1 MRLIRLLLCAL
12 SVSLLLCQT
21 SHASATEAPGQASS
35 HSPLKLNVG
44 DGPPITLTA
53 RDAATDRAMKIDG
66 VMDEPAWQ
74 GIGAITQFVSVDPDT
89 LEPGELPTRMYM
101 FYTPKGFY
109 LGADME
115 QPPDTLLERLTSR
128 DRGNINRD
136 YVAFTLDTSGTAR
149 YGFWFQASLGDSATD
164 GTILPESQY
173 STSWDGAW
181 QRATRRTPTGWS
193 VEFFIPWSVLSMPKT
208 SGTRTLGIYASRR
221 VAYLNERWSW
231 PALPFTQS
239 KFFSRFQKLEVDNV
253 SPRQQWAAFPYAST
267 TVDDIDGRTGYKAG
281 AELFWRPSTNFQTTA
296 TINPDFGNVE
306 SDEVIVN
313 FTANEVFFPEQRLF
327 FLEGQEIFST
337 SPRADA
343 RRNFNPVTL
352 VNTRRI
358 GGRALTPDIPDDVT
372 IASAELN
379 QPTELLGAVKSTG
392 QIGQLRF
399 GLLGAFENNIKF
411 DGQGAAVNGGSGD
424 INLHQE
430 GRDYGV
436 VRALYEATRSNGAYL
451 AAGILSSAVL
461 HPERDA
467 LVNAIDLHYSTPN
480 RALISDAQFLRSE
493 ISTADGTTTGYGGF
507 SDFRWVPRQGM
518 RHNLQLEYFDK
529 NLNINDLGFQRRTD
543 LYSTR
548 YSFVHTNSNVRGLQ
562 VLRTSGFIG
571 GGWNTENQLG
581 LAGTNIQQDFVFK
594 NLSRFPRPAC
604 LQPAPL

>member
-1 MRLIRLLLCAL
+1 
-12 SVSLLLCQT
+12 
-21 SHASATEAPGQASS
+21 
-35 HSPLKLNVG
+35 
-44 DGPPITLTA
+44 
-53 RDAATDRAMKIDG
+53 
-66 VMDEPAWQ
+66 
-74 GIGAITQFVSVDPDT
+74 
-89 LEPGELPTRMYM
+89 
-101 FYTPKGFY
+101 
-109 LGADME
+109 
-115 QPPDTLLERLTSR
+115 
-128 DRGNINRD
+128 
-136 YVAFTLDTSGTAR
+136 
-149 YGFWFQASLGDSATD
+149 
-164 GTILPESQY
+164 
-173 STSWDGAW
+173 
-181 QRATRRTPTGWS
+181 
-193 VEFFIPWSVLSMPKT
+193 MPKT

-281 AELFWRPSTNFQTTA
+281 TELFWRPSTNFQTTA

-436 VRALYEATRSNGAYL
+436 VRALYE
-451 AAGILSSAVL
+451 
-461 HPERDA
+461 
-467 LVNAIDLHYSTPN
+467 PN
-480 RALISDAQFLRSE
+480 QE
-493 ISTADGTTTGYGGF
+493 
-507 SDFRWVPRQGM
+507 
-518 RHNLQLEYFDK
+518 
-529 NLNINDLGFQRRTD
+529 
-543 LYSTR
+543 
-548 YSFVHTNSNVRGLQ
+548 
-562 VLRTSGFIG
+562 
-571 GGWNTENQLG
+571 
-581 LAGTNIQQDFVFK
+581 
-594 NLSRFPRPAC
+594 
-604 LQPAPL
+604 